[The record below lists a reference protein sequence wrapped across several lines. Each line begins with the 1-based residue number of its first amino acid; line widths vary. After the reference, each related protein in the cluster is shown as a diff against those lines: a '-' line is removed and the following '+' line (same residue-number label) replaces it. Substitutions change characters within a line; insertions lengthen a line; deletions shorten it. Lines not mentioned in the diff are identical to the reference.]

1 MKESKIKSILAREI
15 LDSRGNPTV
24 DVEVETTNGIVA
36 HSSVPS
42 GASTGSFEAIE
53 LRDGNLN
60 RYDGKGVLKAISNVN
75 DIIAPEL
82 REKSVFEQQEIDNIM
97 ILLDG
102 TENKKRLGANAILGV
117 SMAVAKAAAFE
128 LNIPLYRYI
137 GGISGTVL
145 PRPMMNIL
153 NGGKHADN
161 NITIQEFMIIPVSD
175 VEFDEC
181 IRMCTEV
188 FHSLKSILKE
198 KGFTTSVGDEGGF
211 APNLSSD
218 EEAFDILIKAIE
230 KAGYN
235 PGEDFMISIDA
246 ATTEMYEEA
255 KKIDQEGKYYFW
267 KTNELKTK
275 EELIKYWENIAN
287 KYPIFSYEDV
297 AAEEDWET
305 WAKLTER
312 LGEKIVLVGDDL
324 FVTNPKRLQIGIEK
338 RIANAILI
346 KLNQIGTV
354 SETLEVI
361 RMAHESGYETIIS
374 HRSGETPDTFIADLA
389 VAVNAGQIKT
399 GAPCR
404 SDRVAKYNRLLLIEN
419 EINQ

>member
-1 MKESKIKSILAREI
+1 MKESKIKSIVAREI
-15 LDSRGNPTV
+15 LDSRGNPTLE
-24 DVEVETTNGIVA
+24 VEVITTNGIVA

-60 RYDGKGVLKAISNVN
+60 RYDGKGVLKAVANVN

-82 REKSVFEQQEIDNIM
+82 KDKNIFEQQEIDNIM

-102 TENKKRLGANAILGV
+102 TENKKKLGANAILGV
-117 SMAVAKAAAFE
+117 SMAVAKAASYE
-128 LNIPLYRYI
+128 LNMPLYRYL
-137 GGISGTVL
+137 GGINGITL

-161 NITIQEFMIIPVSD
+161 NVTIQEFMIIPVAD
-175 VEFDEC
+175 AEFDEC

-211 APNLSSD
+211 APDLSSD
-218 EEAFDILIKAIE
+218 EETFDMLIDAI
-230 KAGYN
+230 KRAGYN

-246 ATTEMYEEA
+246 AATEMYEEA
-255 KKIDQEGKYYFW
+255 KKIGQEGKYYFW

-305 WAKLTER
+305 WTELTEK

-324 FVTNPKRLQIGIEK
+324 FVTNPKRLQKGIEK

-361 RMAHESGYETIIS
+361 RMAHKAGYETIIS
-374 HRSGETPDTFIADLA
+374 HRSGETSDTFIADLA
-389 VAVNAGQIKT
+389 VAVNAGYIKA
-399 GAPCR
+399 GAPSR
-404 SDRVAKYNRLLLIEN
+404 GERVAKYNRLLK
-419 EINQ
+419 INDSIL

>member
-1 MKESKIKSILAREI
+1 MKEAKIEKIIAREI

-24 DVEVETTNGIVA
+24 DVEVTTTNGIVA

-60 RYDGKGVLKAISNVN
+60 RFDGKGVLKAISNVN

-82 REKSVFEQQEIDNIM
+82 KGKSVFNQEEIDNIM

-102 TENKKRLGANAILGV
+102 TNNKTKLGANAILGV
-117 SMAVAKAAAFE
+117 SMAVAKVAAYE
-128 LNIPLYRYI
+128 LNIPLYRYL
-137 GGISGTVL
+137 GGINGVVL

-161 NITIQEFMIIPVSD
+161 NITIQEFMIIPIAD

-181 IRMCTEV
+181 IRMCVEV
-188 FHSLKSILKE
+188 FHSLKNILRE
-198 KGFTTSVGDEGGF
+198 KGLSTAVGDEGGF
-211 APNLSSD
+211 APNLSND
-218 EEAFDILIKAIE
+218 EEAFDMLMEAIKN
-230 KAGYN
+230 AGYI

-246 ATTEMYEEA
+246 AATEMYEEA

-267 KTNELKTK
+267 KINELKTK
-275 EELIKYWENIAN
+275 EELIKYWDDISN
-287 KYPIFSYEDV
+287 KYPIFSYEDI

-305 WAKLTER
+305 WAKITEK

-324 FVTNPKRLQIGIEK
+324 FVTNTKRLQTGIEK
-338 RIANAILI
+338 GIANAILI

-361 RMAHESGYETIIS
+361 RMAHEAGYEAIIS
-374 HRSGETPDTFIADLA
+374 HRSGETSDAFIADLA
-389 VAVNAGQIKT
+389 VAVNSGYIKT
-399 GAPCR
+399 GAPSR
-404 SDRVAKYNRLLLIEN
+404 GERVAKYNRLLKISDM
-419 EINQ
+419 IK

>member
-1 MKESKIKSILAREI
+1 MKESKIKSVVAREI
-15 LDSRGNPTV
+15 LDSRGNPTI
-24 DVEVETTNGIVA
+24 DVEVTTTNGIVA
-36 HSSVPS
+36 HASVPS
-42 GASTGSFEAIE
+42 GASTGSFEAVE

-75 DIIAPEL
+75 DIISLEL
-82 REKSVFEQQEIDNIM
+82 IGKSIFEQQEIDNIM

-102 TENKKRLGANAILGV
+102 TPNKKKLGANAILGV
-117 SMAVAKAAAFE
+117 SMAIAKAAAYE
-128 LNIPLYRYI
+128 LNIPLYRYL
-137 GGISGTVL
+137 GGINATIL

-161 NITIQEFMIIPVSD
+161 NVTIQEFMIIPIAD

-188 FHSLKSILKE
+188 FYSLKSILKE
-198 KGFTTSVGDEGGF
+198 KGFSTGVGDEGGF
-211 APNLSSD
+211 APDLSSD
-218 EEAFDILIKAIE
+218 EEAFDMLIEAI
-230 KAGYN
+230 KTAGYN

-246 ATTEMYEEA
+246 AATEMYEEA

-275 EELIKYWENIAN
+275 EELIKYWEDIAQ
-287 KYPIFSYEDV
+287 KYPIFSYEDI

-305 WAKLTER
+305 WSKLTEK
-312 LGEKIVLVGDDL
+312 LGEIIVLVGDDL
-324 FVTNPKRLQIGIEK
+324 FVTNAERLQTGIEK
-338 RIANAILI
+338 QIANAILI

-361 RMAHESGYETIIS
+361 RIAHESGYETIIS
-374 HRSGETPDTFIADLA
+374 HRSGETTDTFIADLA
-389 VAVNAGQIKT
+389 VAVNAGYIKA
-399 GAPCR
+399 GAPSR
-404 SDRVAKYNRLLLIEN
+404 GERVAKYNRLLK
-419 EINQ
+419 INDMIM